1 MEKIG
6 KNDFIDIYVLKTLN
20 EIKGIVKHEI
30 KLEKEREMEIDKKMA
45 IVLKDLINANFKN
58 LQMNPNGD
66 MIYTLLPIVDD
77 KENEKIR
84 LSFAL
89 YYAALYYDNVSLLHD
104 LLKENIRFD
113 DITYH
118 INLQYLN
125 KEISSKFERTE
136 YIKMIKTCG
145 NIFRRFIDS
154 IEELPEEERKKYID
168 RFVKLINIKYDLIS
182 EMMSEKSELLLY
194 FFNNLEYI
202 FDKCNLDIFTDETYI
217 RANKE
222 QLRLIQQCKGKSY
235 LKETK
240 TRLNNLMQNKDFS
253 KYLCNFDLMMRLYTD
268 EQLETLNYYTS
279 EALDKFSGTEESLN
293 KAIDFLQMRP
303 DLAKSLTNVA
313 SSKDFMSVDNFTL
326 IEICTH
332 SMKMCPIKMN
342 FDIEAK
348 IVKPKVLLKKIFG
361 TYTKR
366 EN

>member
-1 MEKIG
+1 
-6 KNDFIDIYVLKTLN
+6 
-20 EIKGIVKHEI
+20 
-30 KLEKEREMEIDKKMA
+30 
-45 IVLKDLINANFKN
+45 
-58 LQMNPNGD
+58 
-66 MIYTLLPIVDD
+66 
-77 KENEKIR
+77 
-84 LSFAL
+84 
-89 YYAALYYDNVSLLHD
+89 
-104 LLKENIRFD
+104 
-113 DITYH
+113 
-118 INLQYLN
+118 
-125 KEISSKFERTE
+125 
-136 YIKMIKTCG
+136 MIKTCG

-202 FDKCNLDIFTDETYI
+202 FDKGNLDIFTDETYI

-332 SMKMCPIKMN
+332 SMKICPIKMN